1 MDGQGQA
8 RFVVDTNS
16 SQPSDG
22 HPSVLY
28 SIRHD
33 KIKQVSMAAIM
44 IISSKIYIKQNTDQ
58 SQMSFMDQV
67 QPKDENIRDHNPQG
81 GTNANLRTR
90 F

>member
-1 MDGQGQA
+1 
-8 RFVVDTNS
+8 
-16 SQPSDG
+16 
-22 HPSVLY
+22 
-28 SIRHD
+28 
-33 KIKQVSMAAIM
+33 MAAIM